1 MNKTELEVER
11 LLLDNYQKYYR
22 LAYSYLKNEN
32 DALDAVQESAYRAIK
47 DCRKM
52 RQPEYLETW
61 IYRIVMNV
69 SIDLLRKKKRENL
82 VDEIEESAYEPPDSG
97 LEVAELLNV
106 LEEKDRTV
114 IILRFFE
121 DMKLEDIAKV
131 MEENI
136 NTVKSRLYRALK
148 KLRVN
153 LEPGA
158 L

>member
-1 MNKTELEVER
+1 
-11 LLLDNYQKYYR
+11 
-22 LAYSYLKNEN
+22 
-32 DALDAVQESAYRAIK
+32 
-47 DCRKM
+47 
-52 RQPEYLETW
+52 
-61 IYRIVMNV
+61 MNV

-82 VDEIEESAYEPPDSG
+82 VDEIEESVYEPPDSG

>member
-1 MNKTELEVER
+1 MCIRDRSAYVPPDSELEV
-11 LLLDNYQKYYR
+11 
-22 LAYSYLKNEN
+22 A
-32 DALDAVQESAYRAIK
+32 
-47 DCRKM
+47 
-52 RQPEYLETW
+52 
-61 IYRIVMNV
+61 
-69 SIDLLRKKKRENL
+69 DLLK
-82 VDEIEESAYEPPDSG
+82 
-97 LEVAELLNV
+97 V

-153 LEPGA
+153 LEPGT